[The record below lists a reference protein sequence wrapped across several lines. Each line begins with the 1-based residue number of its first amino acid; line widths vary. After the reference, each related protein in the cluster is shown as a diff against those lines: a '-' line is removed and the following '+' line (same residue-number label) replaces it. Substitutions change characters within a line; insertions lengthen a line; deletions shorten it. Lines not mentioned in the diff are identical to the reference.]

1 VKRAFLVLGPESSGC
16 RLVTRILMAAGCDGD
31 GQHLQ
36 RWDKQLPPAESR
48 LVVWR
53 RSVPHHHVWPD
64 IPQMA
69 WLMGLEGYKTE
80 AVVTVRRWAPMI
92 ASQVATF
99 AHVPDDETAV
109 ANIHRAM
116 AWIFRGI
123 AAAGLPFHVVTYE
136 GLCAPGG
143 VSRLWADLGLQGDLA
158 QVEKLYDANHRRGF

>member
-1 VKRAFLVLGPESSGC
+1 MKRAFLVLGPESSGC
-16 RLVTRILMAAGCDGD
+16 RLATRLLMAAGCDGD

-36 RWDKQLPPAESR
+36 RWDEQPPVASA

-64 IPQMA
+64 IAEMA
-69 WLMGLEGYKTE
+69 WLLRLQGYDTE

-99 AHVPDDETAV
+99 AHVPDLETAV
-109 ANIHRAM
+109 ANIRRAM
-116 AWIFRGI
+116 EWIFRGI
-123 AAAGLPFHVVTYE
+123 ATAGLPFHVATYE

-143 VSRLWADLGLQGDLA
+143 VERLWTDLGLQGNLA
-158 QVEKLYDANHRRGF
+158 QVEELYDANQKRGF